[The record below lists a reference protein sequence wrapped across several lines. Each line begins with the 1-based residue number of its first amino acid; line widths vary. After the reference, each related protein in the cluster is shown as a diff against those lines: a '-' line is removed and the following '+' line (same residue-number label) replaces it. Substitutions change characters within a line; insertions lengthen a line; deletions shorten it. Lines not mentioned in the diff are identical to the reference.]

1 MLINPFE
8 LFVLDAVNMLIILGA
23 QDYLYGIAKSEK
35 RILLKILTCLLA
47 LFGMVFSDGLGWII
61 FFLGVFVLFFKSNDR
76 QRYFLNIVLLVINN
90 VIASNLSAGIII
102 RLFQITPQNSLR
114 TYTWTVLGVRVLT
127 LVLIFTVI
135 TLLIKWL
142 ISSRF
147 FQALLNDPNSRFAV
161 QAIALTCLLIQIIDL
176 AAKHY
181 GVLVAYLGLTVM
193 LFILLAVFS
202 VAILYFYFRTRRKEQ
217 DIRLE
222 IEQKRIYER
231 YLKDLEE
238 NFNLLRSFKHDY
250 QNLLLSMEM
259 YIEEK
264 DLDGLQRYFNELK
277 ISSNR
282 ELNQIPEYYKALTAV
297 SDKAVKG
304 ILLAKIVK
312 ANDSGAAVSL
322 EVTGTPSFPEKDYEM
337 VRILGIL
344 LDNAIEA
351 SMQSDKPIIR
361 VAIIAKKDDVELSIA
376 NSYRRDGEIEINR
389 IFQRGYTTKKDNSG
403 IGLYTVKQIID
414 HHPDMFLEAEKDPAL
429 FKITVAISG

>member
-1 MLINPFE
+1 MIIDPFE

-23 QDYLYGIAKSEK
+23 QDYLYGTAKSEK
-35 RILLKILTCLLA
+35 RITLKILTCILA
-47 LFGMVFSDGLGWII
+47 FIGMVFSDGLGWII
-61 FFLGVFVLFFKSNDR
+61 FSLGVFVLFLKSNDH
-76 QRYFLNIVLLVINN
+76 QRYFLNMSLLLINN
-90 VIASNLSAGIII
+90 VIASNLSAGIVI
-102 RLFQITPQNSLR
+102 RLYQITPQNSLR
-114 TYTWTVLGVRVLT
+114 IYIWSVLGVRVLT
-127 LVLIFTVI
+127 LMLIFTAI

-147 FQALLNDPNSRFAV
+147 FQTVLGNPNSRFAV
-161 QAIALTCLLIQIIDL
+161 QAIAFTCLLIQIIDL
-176 AAKHY
+176 TAKHY

-202 VAILYFYFRTRRKEQ
+202 VVILYFYFRTRRKEQ

-231 YLKDLEE
+231 YLNDLEE

-259 YIEEK
+259 YIEER

-282 ELNQIPEYYKALTAV
+282 ELNQIPEYYKALTAI

-312 ANDSGAAVSL
+312 AHDSGIAVLL
-322 EVTGTPSFPEKDYEM
+322 EVTGIPSFSEKDYEM

-351 SMQSDKPIIR
+351 SVQSDEPVIR
-361 VAIIAKKDDVELSIA
+361 IAIITKNDDVELSIA
-376 NSYRRDGEIEINR
+376 NSYRRDGQIEINK
-389 IFQRGYTTKKDNSG
+389 IFQRGYTTKKSNSG